1 MRNEA
6 HSIGQPTS
14 WSPTSVSD
22 EQLEN
27 ELLRRTEATQS
38 LMAFTE
44 YTFERTIALGV
55 IDSTSVKAAA
65 RNSKAGPL
73 TS

>member
-1 MRNEA
+1 
-6 HSIGQPTS
+6 
-14 WSPTSVSD
+14 VSD